1 MKKISYSLILL
12 LILSGVFTSCRPY
25 EEGPIVSLKTRTTRL
40 VGAWRVDT
48 GPFLSGIPRDA
59 EEVLF
64 NFERDND
71 FSLTYKYDL
80 EATSWNGNWDWANG
94 REQLIV
100 RIFDT
105 NERYEFAILKL
116 SNREMRLID
125 LYDDSFH
132 QFRKQ

>member
-1 MKKISYSLILL
+1 MKKIFYSLILL
-12 LILSGVFTSCRPY
+12 LLLSGIFTSCRPY
-25 EEGPIVSLKTRTTRL
+25 EEGPILSLKTRTTRL

-48 GPFLSGIPRDA
+48 GPFLNGIPNDA

-64 NFERDND
+64 LFERDND

-80 EATSWNGNWDWANG
+80 EATSWNGSWDWASG
-94 REQLIV
+94 TEELII

-116 SNREMRLID
+116 SNKEMRLID